1 MTLTTLLLI
10 LLLFAVTL
18 LSGVGALV
26 LLRHHPAWSV
36 PVTGA
41 LTVRGGVHHTDR
53 VRRSGAA
60 VRGPQ
65 EPSAVDQPCW

>member
-41 LTVRGGVHHTDR
+41 LTVMMLMATVTGLLVAVT
-53 VRRSGAA
+53 RS
-60 VRGPQ
+60 
-65 EPSAVDQPCW
+65 